1 MKKTRNEQRK
11 KRAHRIRKRL
21 SGTAQIP
28 RVNVFRSLTSF
39 YAQII
44 DDEKGNTLI
53 SASLKDVK
61 DGKNTVE
68 GAEKIAEIIA
78 KQAIEKGINKVVFD
92 RAGYKYHGK
101 VKAFAEKLRECGL
114 IF

>member
-78 KQAIEKGINKVVFD
+78 KQAIEKGIDKVVFD